1 MKRSVVR
8 PFLVILLLV
17 ANFALLNRVGLPKIL
32 LYGSREFIDFDN
44 YYRMTKDLFAGQHP
58 YRLPYPETLGP
69 PLVFLVFL
77 PLAFLPIA
85 AARSLITFANFFSL
99 YLLSYIL
106 AGRFFKKQK
115 MIATLFL
122 ALMLLSTF
130 PARFSILMGQPI
142 LVATLFLTL
151 FLVSDKS
158 WMKGGGLALATII
171 KTFLGIAAFSFI
183 RKERKALIWFVI
195 ILVIITFLSFPVVK
209 PLYYF
214 DFLKE
219 RVVGTFFAPTNPQNL
234 DYYNQSVKSTMFR
247 LRVGELY
254 PYIYP
259 ILLVLAIF
267 YLIKTA
273 NFLAGVILSLLLSPV
288 CWQYYFVMLFPVM
301 VIVFKKSFPKLKS
314 LACLGISFILW
325 WIEIPWL
332 HTAPINFFN
341 GLVASHFF
349 WSALIL
355 LILVVLEE
363 KK

>member
-1 MKRSVVR
+1 MKRSVGK
-8 PFLVILLLV
+8 PFLVMSLLV
-17 ANFALLNRVGLPKIL
+17 ANFALLNRVGIPKIL

-85 AARSLITFANFFSL
+85 AARSLITFANLFSL

-115 MIATLFL
+115 TIATLFL

-142 LVATLFLTL
+142 LVTTLFLTL

-195 ILVIITFLSFPVVK
+195 ILVIITFLSFPVIK

-219 RVVGTFFAPTNPQNL
+219 RAVGTFFAPTNPQNL

-247 LRVGELY
+247 LGVGELY

-259 ILLVLAIF
+259 ILLFLAIF

-273 NFLAGVILSLLLSPV
+273 NFLAGVVLSLGLSPV

-301 VIVFKKSFPKLKS
+301 VVLFKKLFCKPKL
-314 LACLGISFILW
+314 LVFLGISYFLL
-325 WIEIPWL
+325 WIEFPWL
-332 HTAPINFFN
+332 HKMPVNLVN
-341 GLVASHFF
+341 GILASHYLL
-349 WSALIL
+349 SALIL
-355 LILVVLEE
+355 LSLVVLEE